1 MRGYLFN
8 GKHNYND
15 IGLIM
20 ESKSIQPP
28 AKKKIKVDVPGMN
41 GFYDFSTVGS
51 NGEIIYTERS
61 IKVIH
66 GLPARNKVDL
76 YVLYSKALEWLQD
89 VGKCQLIFDDI
100 SYFYFMAEV
109 EGISTFQEMV
119 TFGKLEVTFTCE
131 PFKTGL
137 NFVGST
143 IWDTFNFNEDIL
155 QDYSY
160 DVVATEAVNVNI
172 YNPGRL
178 VTPTINCSVPMTV
191 VFAGKIY
198 PLIAGDNVP
207 YGMKLLN
214 GNNTLVING
223 TGHIAVLF
231 RKVIL

>member
-41 GFYDFSTVGS
+41 GTYDFSTVGS
-51 NGEIIYTERS
+51 NGEIIYTERA

-131 PFKTGL
+131 PFKTGINL
-137 NFVGST
+137 VGNT
-143 IWDTFNFNEDIL
+143 LWDTFNFLEDVL
-155 QDYSY
+155 QDSSY
-160 DVVATEAVNVNI
+160 DVVGTKTISI

-178 VTPTINCSVPMTV
+178 VTPTINCSVPMSI
-191 VFAGKIY
+191 VFAGKTY
-198 PLIAGDNVP
+198 ALIAGGNTL
-207 YGMKLLN
+207 YGFKLLN
-214 GNNTLVING
+214 GPNSLVING
-223 TGHIAVLF
+223 TGTLSVLF